1 MLLTSTLASTIALTA
16 AVFAHPLARRH
27 TACITAK
34 DLTTIAPDTASC
46 DGADYP
52 AECAAASIAA
62 PNIAESFHVFNI
74 ESFGAQAALV
84 AIMLFESGD
93 FKYKIN
99 HYPGVAGQ
107 GTRNMQSPAFNEK
120 YAAWIVA
127 NGNDANITQDRVAA
141 ASAQGPAQLLDLIN
155 TDKWSFASAAWFI
168 STQCDASHVAAL
180 ADGSQTSFENYLT
193 DCVGTTVTD
202 ERISGWS
209 KVVALGQWQK

>member
-1 MLLTSTLASTIALTA
+1 MVHSPTLITVALA
-16 AVFAHPLARRH
+16 AAAFAHPLARRH
-27 TACITAK
+27 TACITTK

-52 AECAAASIAA
+52 AECATASTAA
-62 PNIAESFHVFNI
+62 PNIAESFHTFNI
-74 ESFGAQAALV
+74 DSFGAQAALV
-84 AIMLFESGD
+84 AITLFESGD

-120 YAAWIVA
+120 YAEWIVA
-127 NGNDANITQDRVAA
+127 NGNDANITNDRVAA

-155 TDKWSFASAAWFI
+155 TDKWSFASAAWFVA
-168 STQCDASHVAAL
+168 TQCDANHLAAL
-180 ADGSQTSFENYLT
+180 GDGSQTSFEKYLT

-202 ERISGWS
+202 ERIAGWS
-209 KVVALGQWQK
+209 KVTALGKWQT